1 MYNRLLI
8 PTFAPDR
15 RDAAMATIAEAN
27 AGLGAA
33 SLLFAPTLPGVYN
46 GGDAIWRATFA
57 DKAAAD
63 AALDSPAWAPAAKL
77 LADPAV
83 TPHVDAV
90 GYENGTQGGPVEGGG
105 LYRVALFR
113 ASVNPTPERLAAFA
127 AQTASLPRAIKAI
140 RRWQIAT
147 ATPGEASG
155 LHGWT
160 HIWEQE
166 YADRSGLEGP
176 YMMHPAHW
184 AHVERWFDP
193 EYPEWLVHPLLVHT
207 FCEIGRP
214 VIVG

>member
-1 MYNRLLI
+1 MYNQLII

-15 RDAAMATIAEAN
+15 RADAMATIEA
-27 AGLGAA
+27 ASAAIGAT

-46 GGDAIWRATFA
+46 GGDAIWRASFP
-57 DKAAAD
+57 DKAARD
-63 AALDSPAWAPAAKL
+63 AALASPAWAPAARL
-77 LADPAV
+77 LADPAI
-83 TPHVDAV
+83 TPHVDTV
-90 GYENGTQGGPVEGGG
+90 GFANATLGGPVDGGG

-113 ASVNPTPERLAAFA
+113 ASIDPTPDRLAAFA
-127 AQTASLPRAIKAI
+127 AQTATLPRAITAI

-160 HIWEQE
+160 HVWEQE
-166 YADRSGLEGP
+166 YADRAGLEGP

-193 EYPEWLVHPLLVHT
+193 EYPEFLVHPLLVHT
-207 FCEIGRP
+207 FCAIDGA
-214 VIVG
+214 VIVE